1 MRYGRLIL
9 DMTQE
14 NNIDII
20 QKIKDNESLGEDYP
34 MIIRSISVKV
44 IDFGEDY
51 SIEESGYTTPTA
63 ELIID
68 NTDTAYTSR
77 FLIDHDTPL
86 ECRDCELKEADI
98 SSTMSKVLI
107 DYGF

>member
-9 DMTQE
+9 DTTQE
-14 NNIDII
+14 NNVDLIL
-20 QKIKDNESLGEDYP
+20 KIKENENLGKDYP

-44 IDFGEDY
+44 IDYGENYFITDFGY
-51 SIEESGYTTPTA
+51 VTPKV

-68 NTDTAYTSR
+68 NTDTAYTSK
-77 FLIDHDTPL
+77 FIIDNNTPL

-98 SSTMSKVLI
+98 ISTTAKVLV

>member
-9 DMTQE
+9 DTTKE
-14 NNIDII
+14 NNINII
-20 QKIKDNESLGEDYP
+20 QKIKENESLGEDYP
-34 MIIRSISVKV
+34 MLIRSISVKV

-51 SIEESGYTTPTA
+51 SIEESGYTIPTV

-77 FLIDHDTPL
+77 FVIAPDTPL
-86 ECRDCELKEADI
+86 ECRDCELKEAGI
-98 SSTMSKVLI
+98 SSTMAKVLI